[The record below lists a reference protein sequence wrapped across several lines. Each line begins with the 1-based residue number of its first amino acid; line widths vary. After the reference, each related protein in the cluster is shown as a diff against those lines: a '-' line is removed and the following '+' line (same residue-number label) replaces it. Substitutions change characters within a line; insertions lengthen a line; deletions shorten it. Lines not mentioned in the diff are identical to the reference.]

1 MRFNLWRRARSV
13 ENEYLKSLYILCD
26 MFKRIA
32 ESSGGQQAEYVQKMN
47 AFQSS
52 YQYEKFIMSA
62 VKRMV
67 TPLDA
72 DNMKTWRQAA
82 RKSTKGKFLYTIL
95 QEELQQGTEQI
106 INAQILENANLIRT
120 LPNDVAQKVVKDIA
134 ENALKG
140 KRAVAI
146 EDVIRKQTDKHSRA
160 SARLIARTE
169 VSKTQSTLTQAR
181 AEQLDLRWYVW
192 RTALDGDRVRKS
204 HRLMEGVLV
213 NWKDPPSPEQLAGE
227 KNVGYYHAGNIW
239 NCRCYASP
247 LLEID
252 DVKWPHEVYSNGQI
266 KSMSKRE
273 FENIM

>member
-13 ENEYLKSLYILCD
+13 ENEYLKSLFILCD
-26 MFKRIA
+26 MFRKIA

-67 TPLDA
+67 TPLDV

-95 QEELQQGTEQI
+95 QEELQQGTNQI

-146 EDVIRKQTDKHSRA
+146 EDVIRSQTDKHSRA

-169 VSKTQSTLTQAR
+169 VSKTQSALTQAR

-213 NWKDPPSPEQLAGE
+213 NWKAPPSPEQLAGE

-252 DVKWPHEVYSNGQI
+252 DVKWPHKVYSNGQI

-273 FENIM
+273 FESIM